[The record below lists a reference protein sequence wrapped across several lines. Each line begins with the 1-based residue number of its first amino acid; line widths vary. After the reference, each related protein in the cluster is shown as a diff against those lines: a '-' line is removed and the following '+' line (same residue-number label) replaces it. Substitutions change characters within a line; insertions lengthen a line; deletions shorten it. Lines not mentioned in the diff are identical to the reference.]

1 MNEEERIPRSSSLS
15 HDVAPRYTS
24 SSTSSS
30 SLLLSNPQPI
40 DGSDE
45 QQYQHFTGG
54 GRGGGDDG
62 LTMMMM
68 MDDNRDDD
76 DDETNPNTDIDFDGE
91 DGINGLT
98 PEDMEDGTEPGSLGN
113 NSSNNS
119 LRKRRLMKKAP
130 DAPKRF
136 KSAYI
141 CFVTDKMDDVK
152 KSLPADMKVTEI
164 MKTLAYMWKNLPPL
178 ERLEYEKIAEA
189 DKSRYFEEMAHYS
202 GPLQVPNKRQKKP
215 PGAPKRAMSAFLSF
229 SQQMRPQIRAMYP
242 ELKNTDISG
251 VLAQKWHS
259 ANEDEKRPHIEREL
273 KEREKYHEDMAHWKE
288 EETRRQVEAQEKK
301 RLNARNTIDFLD
313 LPSSSIWES
322 LETDII
328 SENGGNG
335 TASEKEMNAF
345 WEDAVTITKNGSGG
359 GGGGNGAPL
368 TSSSSSKTPNK
379 HHQHTSSK
387 SSTSLPKGSLKTSS
401 ESEGVQGGGG
411 SGGRSKNSQMTSGPP
426 LQQMYHVPSS
436 SGAGGGGGTS
446 NSSSNGGGGG
456 GGSRDNSSN
465 NNNNYHENRFYA
477 VPFPMSAMPEGQI
490 PYAAFNLSYPEYAI
504 PPGYF
509 AADSSGGYGRYPY
522 PMHPYY
528 ATRMT
533 GEKEQ
538 SVRYPF
544 PYPPH
549 PAAFPPPPEHASE
562 GYWQWRKFP
571 IPQNAPQMSKGDKGG
586 AQGVSPYFYD
596 LNYLQMMSGKSG
608 GNDTSEGGGGGN
620 GHSSSHN
627 NSHGQ
632 PSSNGNNTSSQPKK
646 KKKPNKPPST
656 SSTSNPSPH
665 LITVSGHPLIAPPP
679 PYLPPSHSSPKTMTS
694 ATPSNNSQS
703 GSNDK
708 YNPLSTVADTLR
720 AVQRSGLS
728 GHPD

>member
-1 MNEEERIPRSSSLS
+1 
-15 HDVAPRYTS
+15 
-24 SSTSSS
+24 
-30 SLLLSNPQPI
+30 
-40 DGSDE
+40 
-45 QQYQHFTGG
+45 
-54 GRGGGDDG
+54 
-62 LTMMMM
+62 
-68 MDDNRDDD
+68 
-76 DDETNPNTDIDFDGE
+76 
-91 DGINGLT
+91 
-98 PEDMEDGTEPGSLGN
+98 
-113 NSSNNS
+113 
-119 LRKRRLMKKAP
+119 
-130 DAPKRF
+130 
-136 KSAYI
+136 
-141 CFVTDKMDDVK
+141 
-152 KSLPADMKVTEI
+152 
-164 MKTLAYMWKNLPPL
+164 
-178 ERLEYEKIAEA
+178 
-189 DKSRYFEEMAHYS
+189 
-202 GPLQVPNKRQKKP
+202 
-215 PGAPKRAMSAFLSF
+215 
-229 SQQMRPQIRAMYP
+229 
-242 ELKNTDISG
+242 
-251 VLAQKWHS
+251 
-259 ANEDEKRPHIEREL
+259 
-273 KEREKYHEDMAHWKE
+273 
-288 EETRRQVEAQEKK
+288 
-301 RLNARNTIDFLD
+301 
-313 LPSSSIWES
+313 
-322 LETDII
+322 
-328 SENGGNG
+328 
-335 TASEKEMNAF
+335 
-345 WEDAVTITKNGSGG
+345 
-359 GGGGNGAPL
+359 
-368 TSSSSSKTPNK
+368 
-379 HHQHTSSK
+379 
-387 SSTSLPKGSLKTSS
+387 
-401 ESEGVQGGGG
+401 
-411 SGGRSKNSQMTSGPP
+411 
-426 LQQMYHVPSS
+426 
-436 SGAGGGGGTS
+436 
-446 NSSSNGGGGG
+446 
-456 GGSRDNSSN
+456 
-465 NNNNYHENRFYA
+465 
-477 VPFPMSAMPEGQI
+477 MSAMPEGQI

-608 GNDTSEGGGGGN
+608 GNDTSEGGGGN

-632 PSSNGNNTSSQPKK
+632 SSSNGNNTSSQPKK